1 MVMPPPSL
9 ISRTSVLPPSLEKIP
24 GVWRGHELAPLKARS
39 TGHGA
44 LDALLPGGGWPIG
57 ALTELVPL
65 IEGIGEVDVL
75 RVALKRLCDEKRHI
89 VFVRPPY
96 IPYAPALLRAGLPL
110 PRVLW
115 IDAPRD
121 EDARWAAEQTLRE
134 GAAGA
139 VLLWSHAIADRPLRR
154 LQLAAEEG
162 QSLAFVYRPAITL
175 HNSSPA
181 ALRIVLRPAPGAL
194 GVEVLKARGGKS
206 GVVFLPQHA
215 SV

>member
-1 MVMPPPSL
+1 MPLSSLLSPIPKPSL
-9 ISRTSVLPPSLEKIP
+9 AKIP
-24 GVWRGHELAPLKARS
+24 GVWRGREAAPVKARS
-39 TGHGA
+39 TGHAA
-44 LDALLPGGGWPIG
+44 LDTLLPGGGWPIG

-65 IEGIGEVDVL
+65 IEGIGEVEVL
-75 RVALKRLCDEKRHI
+75 RAALKQLCAEKRHI

-115 IDAPRD
+115 IDAAQD

-139 VLLWSHAIADRPLRR
+139 VLLWSPAIADRPLRR
-154 LQLAAEEG
+154 LQLAAEAG

-175 HNSSPA
+175 NNSSPA

-194 GVEVLKARGGKS
+194 TVEVLKARS
-206 GVVFLPQHA
+206 GRAGSVCLPIDS

>member
-1 MVMPPPSL
+1 MPLSNPL
-9 ISRTSVLPPSLEKIP
+9 SRLPLEEIP
-24 GVWRGHELAPLKARS
+24 GVWRGHELAPVKARS
-39 TGHGA
+39 TGHAA

-75 RVALKRLCDEKRHI
+75 RTTLKRLCDEKRHI

-115 IDAPRD
+115 IDAAQD

-139 VLLWSHAIADRPLRR
+139 VLLWSSAIADRPLRR
-154 LQLAAEEG
+154 LQLAAEAG
-162 QSLAFVYRPAITL
+162 QSLAFIYRPAVTL
-175 HNSSPA
+175 NNSSPA
-181 ALRIVLRPAPGAL
+181 ALRIVLRPAPSAL
-194 GVEVLKARGGKS
+194 GVEVLKARGGRAGS
-206 GVVFLPQHA
+206 VFLPVDT

>member
-1 MVMPPPSL
+1 
-9 ISRTSVLPPSLEKIP
+9 LEKIP
-24 GVWRGHELAPLKARS
+24 GVWRGHEIAPVKARS
-39 TGHGA
+39 TGHAA

-57 ALTELVPL
+57 ALTELIPL

-75 RVALKRLCDEKRHI
+75 RSALKRLCDEKRHI

-115 IDAPRD
+115 IDAAQD

-139 VLLWSHAIADRPLRR
+139 VLLWSPAVADRPLRR
-154 LQLAAEEG
+154 LQLAAEAG
-162 QSLAFVYRPAITL
+162 QSLAFIYRPAVTL
-175 HNSSPA
+175 NNASPA
-181 ALRIVLRPAPGAL
+181 ALRIVLRPASGAL
-194 GVEVLKARGGKS
+194 AVEVLKARGGRT
-206 GVVFLPQHA
+206 G
-215 SV
+215 SVLLSVDSRV

>member
-1 MVMPPPSL
+1 MPLPSL
-9 ISRTSVLPPSLEKIP
+9 LSRIPTLSLEKIP
-24 GVWRGHELAPLKARS
+24 GVWRGRELAPVKARS
-39 TGHGA
+39 TGHAA

-75 RVALKRLCDEKRHI
+75 RSALKQLCDEKRHI

-115 IDAPRD
+115 IDAARD

-139 VLLWSHAIADRPLRR
+139 VLLWSPAIADRPLRR
-154 LQLAAEEG
+154 LQLAAEAG
-162 QSLAFVYRPAITL
+162 QSLAFIYRPAITL
-175 HNSSPA
+175 NNSSPA

-194 GVEVLKARGGKS
+194 GVEVLKARGGCAGS
-206 GVVFLPQHA
+206 VFLPIDS

>member
-1 MVMPPPSL
+1 MSLPSL
-9 ISRTSVLPPSLEKIP
+9 ISRSRALPLEKIP
-24 GVWRGHELAPLKARS
+24 GVWRGHEFAPVKARS
-39 TGHGA
+39 TGHAA

-75 RVALKRLCDEKRHI
+75 RSALKRLCDEKRHI

-110 PRVLW
+110 LRVLW
-115 IDAPRD
+115 IDAAQD

-139 VLLWSHAIADRPLRR
+139 VLLWSPAIADRPLRR
-154 LQLAAEEG
+154 LQLAAEAG
-162 QSLAFVYRPAITL
+162 QSLAFIYRPAVTL
-175 HNSSPA
+175 NNASPA

-194 GVEVLKARGGKS
+194 AVQVLKARGGRAGS
-206 GVVFLPQHA
+206 VSLPIDT

>member
-1 MVMPPPSL
+1 MPPQSL
-9 ISRTSVLPPSLEKIP
+9 LSRSRTSPFPPDEIP
-24 GVWRGHELAPLKARS
+24 GVWRGHELAPVKARS
-39 TGHGA
+39 TGYVA

-75 RVALKRLCDEKRHI
+75 RIALKRLCDEKRHI

-115 IDAPRD
+115 IDAAHD

-139 VLLWSHAIADRPLRR
+139 VLLWSPAAADRPLRR

-162 QSLAFVYRPAITL
+162 QSLAFIYRPAVTL

-194 GVEVLKARGGKS
+194 GVEVLKARGGR
-206 GVVFLPQHA
+206 GGAVLLPVHA
-215 SV
+215 CA

>member
-1 MVMPPPSL
+1 MPLPKL
-9 ISRTSVLPPSLEKIP
+9 LSRIPALSLEKIP
-24 GVWRGHELAPLKARS
+24 GVWRGRELAPVKARA
-39 TGHGA
+39 TGHAA

-75 RVALKRLCDEKRHI
+75 RAALKQLCDEKRHI

-115 IDAPRD
+115 IDAAQD

-139 VLLWSHAIADRPLRR
+139 VLLWSPAIADRPLRR
-154 LQLAAEEG
+154 LQLAAEAG
-162 QSLAFVYRPAITL
+162 QSLAFIYRPAVTL
-175 HNSSPA
+175 NNSSPA

-194 GVEVLKARGGKS
+194 AVEVLKARGGRAGS
-206 GVVFLPQHA
+206 VSLPFDT

>member
-1 MVMPPPSL
+1 MPSPSL
-9 ISRTSVLPPSLEKIP
+9 ISRSHVLPLEKIP
-24 GVWRGHELAPLKARS
+24 GVWRGHELVPVKARS
-39 TGHGA
+39 TGHAA

-57 ALTELVPL
+57 ALTEFVPL
-65 IEGIGEVDVL
+65 VEGIGEVDVL
-75 RVALKRLCDEKRHI
+75 RSALKQLCDEKRHI

-115 IDAPRD
+115 IDAAQD

-139 VLLWSHAIADRPLRR
+139 VLLWSPAIADRPLRR
-154 LQLAAEEG
+154 LQLAAEAG
-162 QSLAFVYRPAITL
+162 QSLAFIYRPAVTL
-175 HNSSPA
+175 NNSSPA
-181 ALRIVLRPAPGAL
+181 ALRIVLRPAPSAL
-194 GVEVLKARGGKS
+194 AVEVLKARGGRAGS
-206 GVVFLPQHA
+206 VSLPIDT

>member
-1 MVMPPPSL
+1 MPLSSL
-9 ISRTSVLPPSLEKIP
+9 LSRIPRLSLEKIP
-24 GVWRGHELAPLKARS
+24 GVWRGHELAPIKARS
-39 TGHGA
+39 TGHAA

-75 RVALKRLCDEKRHI
+75 RLALKRLCDEKLHI

-115 IDAPRD
+115 IDAAQD

-139 VLLWSHAIADRPLRR
+139 VLLWSPTLADRPLRR
-154 LQLAAEEG
+154 LQLAAEAG
-162 QSLAFVYRPAITL
+162 QSLAFIYRPAVTL
-175 HNSSPA
+175 NHSSPA

-194 GVEVLKARGGKS
+194 AVEVLKARGGRAGS
-206 GVVFLPQHA
+206 VFLPVDA

>member
-1 MVMPPPSL
+1 MPLPSL
-9 ISRTSVLPPSLEKIP
+9 IPHLPPLPLEKIP
-24 GVWRGHELAPLKARS
+24 GVWRGHALAPVKARS
-39 TGHGA
+39 TGHAA

-75 RVALKRLCDEKRHI
+75 RAALKRLCDERRHI

-115 IDAPRD
+115 IDAAQD

-139 VLLWSHAIADRPLRR
+139 VLLWSAAITDRPLRR
-154 LQLAAEEG
+154 LQLAAEAG
-162 QSLAFVYRPAITL
+162 QSLAFIYRPAVTL
-175 HNSSPA
+175 NNSSPA
-181 ALRIVLRPAPGAL
+181 ALRVVLRPAPGAL
-194 GVEVLKARGGKS
+194 GVEVLKARGGRAGS
-206 GVVFLPQHA
+206 VFLPIDTR
-215 SV
+215 V

>member
-1 MVMPPPSL
+1 MPPPSL
-9 ISRTSVLPPSLEKIP
+9 LSRSSTQPISPDEIP
-24 GVWRGHELAPLKARS
+24 GIWRGDELAPVKARS
-39 TGHGA
+39 TGYVT

-65 IEGIGEVDVL
+65 IEGIGEVDLL
-75 RVALKRLCDEKRHI
+75 RIALKRLCDEKRHI

-115 IDAPRD
+115 IDAADD
-121 EDARWAAEQTLRE
+121 EDGRWAAEQTLRE

-139 VLLWSHAIADRPLRR
+139 VLLWSSAAADRPLRR

-162 QSLAFVYRPAITL
+162 QSLAFIYRPAVTL

-181 ALRIVLRPAPGAL
+181 ALRIVLRPAAGAL
-194 GVEVLKARGGKS
+194 GVEVLKARGGR
-206 GVVFLPQHA
+206 GGAVLLPVHA
-215 SV
+215 CAR

>member
-1 MVMPPPSL
+1 M
-9 ISRTSVLPPSLEKIP
+9 
-24 GVWRGHELAPLKARS
+24 
-39 TGHGA
+39 A

-57 ALTELVPL
+57 ALTEFIPL
-65 IEGIGEVDVL
+65 IEGIGEVAVL
-75 RVALKRLCDEKRHI
+75 QVALKRLCDEKRHI

-96 IPYAPALLRAGLPL
+96 IPYAPALLSAGLL

-115 IDAPRD
+115 IDAAHD

-139 VLLWSHAIADRPLRR
+139 VLLWSHAVADRALRR

-162 QSLAFVYRPAITL
+162 QSLAFIYRPAVTL
-175 HNSSPA
+175 NNSSPA

-194 GVEVLKARGGKS
+194 GVEVVKARGGRM
-206 GVVFLPQHA
+206 GAVFLPVHTHD
-215 SV
+215 